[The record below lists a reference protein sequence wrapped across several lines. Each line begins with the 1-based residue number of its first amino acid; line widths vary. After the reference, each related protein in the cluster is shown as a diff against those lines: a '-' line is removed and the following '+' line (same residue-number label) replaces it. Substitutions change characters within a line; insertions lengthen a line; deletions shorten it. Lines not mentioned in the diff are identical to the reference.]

1 MLVFLREKYDDLVH
15 RMKIL
20 VLANF
25 DVGLYKFRKALLER
39 FLADGHEV
47 YIALPNGDYVPRLVE
62 LGCTFIETPLE
73 RRGMNP
79 AKDIS
84 LYHLYCSI
92 IKQARPDL
100 VVTYTVKPNVYGG
113 MACRKLKIPYAANIT
128 GLGTAIEQGGALRTL
143 VLNMYREALKKAKVV
158 FFENTGNRDRLVEFG
173 AVKAEKTYVL
183 NGAGIETA
191 DYPFAPYPP
200 DGAIRFLFVGRIMR
214 EKGVDELFSAMTRLK
229 QAYGDRVQLDLV
241 GFNEESYEQKIQELQ
256 KDGIVQFQG
265 FQDDVPSFYR
275 SAHCVVLPS
284 YHEGMSNVLLEA
296 GAMGR
301 PLITSNI
308 HGCLEAVAEGKSGYL
323 CAVRDADSLYDA
335 MARFVELPYAE
346 KAKMGQASH
355 DHVVERFDKKLVVE
369 DTVRQLY

>member
-1 MLVFLREKYDDLVH
+1 
-15 RMKIL
+15 MKIL

-39 FLADGHEV
+39 FLSDGHEV
-47 YIALPNGDYVPRLVE
+47 FIALPNGEYVPRLVE

-92 IKQARPDL
+92 IKQIRPDL
-100 VVTYTVKPNVYGG
+100 AVTYTVKPNVYGG
-113 MACRKLKIPYAANIT
+113 MACRKLKVPYAANIT

-143 VLNMYREALKKAKVV
+143 VLNMYRESLKKAKVV

-191 DYPFAPYPP
+191 DYPFSTYPA
-200 DGAIRFLFVGRIMR
+200 DGPIKFLFVGRIMR
-214 EKGVDELFSAMTRLK
+214 EKGVDELFFAMTRLK
-229 QAYGDRVQLDLV
+229 LTYGDRVQLDLV
-241 GFNEESYEQKIQELQ
+241 GFNEESYEQKIQELH
-256 KDGIVQFQG
+256 KDGIVQFLG
-265 FQDDVPSFYR
+265 FQDDVPSFYK

-301 PLITSNI
+301 PLITSSI
-308 HGCLEAVAEGKSGYL
+308 HGCMEAVEEGKSGYL
-323 CAVRDADSLYDA
+323 CAVRDADSLFDA
-335 MARFVELPYAE
+335 MSRFVELPHEE
-346 KAKMGQASH
+346 KVRMGQASH
-355 DHVVERFDKKLVVE
+355 DHVVKRFDKKLVVE

>member
-1 MLVFLREKYDDLVH
+1 MLVFLCEKYDDLVH
-15 RMKIL
+15 RMKIM

-47 YIALPNGDYVPRLVE
+47 YIALPNGEYVPRLVE

-84 LYHLYCSI
+84 LFHLYCSI
-92 IKQARPDL
+92 MKKVCPDL

-173 AVKAEKTYVL
+173 AVKAEKTHVL
-183 NGAGIETA
+183 HGAGIETT

-200 DGAIRFLFVGRIMR
+200 DGQIRFLFVGRIMR
-214 EKGVDELFSAMTRLK
+214 EKGVDELFSAITRLK
-229 QAYGDRVQLDLV
+229 QAYGDRVRLDLV
-241 GFNEESYEQKIQELQ
+241 GFNEESYEQKIEELQ
-256 KDGIVQFQG
+256 KDGMVRFLG
-265 FQDDVPSFYR
+265 FQDDVQAFYR
-275 SAHCVVLPS
+275 TAHCVVLPS

-301 PLITSNI
+301 PLITSDI
-308 HGCLEAVAEGKSGYL
+308 HGCLEAVNEGISGYL
-323 CAVRDADSLYDA
+323 CAVRDADSLYDS

-355 DHVVERFDKKLVVE
+355 DHVVERFDKKRVVE

>member
-1 MLVFLREKYDDLVH
+1 
-15 RMKIL
+15 MKIL

-62 LGCTFIETPLE
+62 LGCKFIETPLE

-84 LYHLYCSI
+84 LYHLYCSV
-92 IKQARPDL
+92 IKKVCPDL
-100 VVTYTVKPNVYGG
+100 AVTYTVKPNIYGG
-113 MACRKLKIPYAANIT
+113 MACRKLKVPYAANIT

-173 AVKAEKTYVL
+173 VIKADKTYVL

-191 DYPFAPYPP
+191 DYPFTTYPP
-200 DGAIRFLFVGRIMR
+200 DGPVRFLFVGRIMR

-229 QAYGDRVQLDLV
+229 QAYGDQVLLDLV
-241 GFNEESYEQKIQELQ
+241 GFNEESYEQKIRELQ
-256 KDGIVQFQG
+256 KKGIVQFLG
-265 FQDDVPSFYR
+265 FQDDVPSFY
-275 SAHCVVLPS
+275 SLAHCVVLPS

-301 PLITSNI
+301 PLITTAI
-308 HGCLEAVAEGKSGYL
+308 HGCMEAVNDGKSGYL
-323 CAVRDADSLYDA
+323 CAVRDADSLYEA
-335 MARFVELPYAE
+335 MSRFVKLPYEE
-346 KAKMGQASH
+346 KVKMGQASH
-355 DHVVERFDKKLVVE
+355 DHVVERFDKKMVVE
-369 DTVRQLY
+369 DTVRHLY